1 MPKTASLLSRRVAMQ
16 TASAFQLMAAVDG
29 LVSAAMAQSGY
40 DRPGVKMTQVLRS
53 DLQGQSGQVQET
65 IVTRVEFL
73 PGQAAPMH
81 FHPGAQEILYVV
93 EGSVKVEQDGVG
105 ANTIST
111 GEAALTP
118 ADVPHLVRN
127 ESATIT
133 ARAVVVHSRA
143 DKQKPLVVA
152 AAK

>member
-1 MPKTASLLSRRVAMQ
+1 MPNRASRLSRRVVVQ
-16 TASAFQLMAAVDG
+16 TASAFPLMVAVDG
-29 LVSAAMAQSGY
+29 LASAATAQSGY
-40 DRPGVKMTQVLRS
+40 DRPGVKMTQVLRN

-73 PGQAAPMH
+73 PGQSAPMH
-81 FHPGAQEILYVV
+81 FHPGAQEILYVI
-93 EGSVKVEQDGVG
+93 EGSVTVEHDRLGT
-105 ANTIST
+105 NTIGA

-133 ARAVVVHSRA
+133 ARAVVLHSRA

-152 AAK
+152 AAT